1 MAKKPRRRKLNQYK
15 LLASLLR
22 IFQPTFVSILTFTGC
37 SDCIFMYIYSFF
49 CPNMRH
55 MYIFA
60 MISTFVKNKMPK
72 MAKNDQKRPKLTP
85 FQPIFWLCLSPD
97 SLDHKIKNLARFMGK
112 IIFFSPSLRGAAF
125 SRNLKNKPKLR
136 SKIAKMAPVPFQGP
150 TYHRT
155 FFKKFLYDQ
164 NVSKMSKRF
173 KK

>member
-1 MAKKPRRRKLNQYK
+1 LPDSLDHKIKKLA
-15 LLASLLR
+15 LLMGKIIFFSPSLR
-22 IFQPTFVSILTFTGC
+22 GAAFSRN
-37 SDCIFMYIYSFF
+37 S
-49 CPNMRH
+49 
-55 MYIFA
+55 
-60 MISTFVKNKMPK
+60 KNKPKNMPK
-72 MAKNDQKRPKLTP
+72 KAKNDQKRPKLTP

-155 FFKKFLYDQ
+155 FFKKFLYHQ